1 MAARMKAKENELN
14 ATRLSPSTKRS
25 KLTQFIKDQ
34 KSRQECEPIIAHLVD
49 FAFAEP
55 LHNSNNAWQ
64 YIHSILLEEAIS
76 RSNIPVMG
84 VDLSNLPDE
93 SPLKK
98 FVLSIKNDVS
108 TSGLYE
114 KIKKM
119 AEDRE
124 KKEI

>member
-1 MAARMKAKENELN
+1 M
-14 ATRLSPSTKRS
+14 
-25 KLTQFIKDQ
+25 
-34 KSRQECEPIIAHLVD
+34 VD

-76 RSNIPVMG
+76 RSNIPVTG
-84 VDLSNLPDE
+84 VDLSTLPDE
-93 SPLKK
+93 TPLKK

-119 AEDRE
+119 AEERE